1 MIEDCRRCRMMKTVE
16 DKFLEN
22 VKKFST
28 LNLQKKYLMV
38 LLGSRELIRIIS
50 VAVPVIVELG
60 KVISTQHADSGVS
73 PIIPICLLI
82 FCSLHLP

>member
-38 LLGSRELIRIIS
+38 LLGSRELIRIVS

-60 KVISTQHADSGVS
+60 KVISTQTVVF
-73 PIIPICLLI
+73 PLLYLSVFWFSAVFI
-82 FCSLHLP
+82 FLDQ